1 LLFEL
6 TQRQEQL
13 AADEEKFWQEQLVTL
28 LQAANAQDEE
38 LLLQQQS
45 AAANAHLA
53 VLRRSHALNDCFLIM
68 PGEGNSPFAT
78 INGFRIGRARA
89 LQPHL
94 SHASYAFRLRHRAS
108 SHVQCRL
115 AGG

>member
-1 LLFEL
+1 MFVL
-6 TQRQEQL
+6 TRRQEQL

-78 INGFRIGRARA
+78 INGFRIGRPRPRPFA
-89 LQPHL
+89 LKR
-94 SHASYAFRLRHRAS
+94 F
-108 SHVQCRL
+108 
-115 AGG
+115 